1 MKVIIAFAV
10 VIAFVLFIKKG
21 IVDYY
26 SAAIR

>member
-10 VIAFVLFIKKG
+10 VIAFVLFLKG